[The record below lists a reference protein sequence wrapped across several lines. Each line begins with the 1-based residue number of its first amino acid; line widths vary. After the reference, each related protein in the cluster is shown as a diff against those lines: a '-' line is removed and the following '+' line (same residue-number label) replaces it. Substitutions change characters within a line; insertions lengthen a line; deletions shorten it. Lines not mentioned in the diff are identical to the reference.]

1 MNAALFI
8 LLLAGGGGIALA
20 GAGAAFA
27 QGGLAPS
34 PERLRAGGQGYGLQ
48 LVAHPAGEEL
58 DYPVRH
64 ALEAGDMLV
73 TSAWSVLPVEAG
85 GLAVVPGS
93 GVIVGATVACVVAG
107 GDRGVG
113 AAICRSPR
121 PAHRPGRLTM
131 RILPVTV
138 TEPTT
143 EPVTLGQLRGQI
155 RVNDNVDDAM
165 LYGWLMAARA
175 RAEVNPATM
184 SGTWDDLAAS
194 GSGKITTL

>member
-1 MNAALFI
+1 
-8 LLLAGGGGIALA
+8 
-20 GAGAAFA
+20 
-27 QGGLAPS
+27 
-34 PERLRAGGQGYGLQ
+34 
-48 LVAHPAGEEL
+48 
-58 DYPVRH
+58 
-64 ALEAGDMLV
+64 
-73 TSAWSVLPVEAG
+73 
-85 GLAVVPGS
+85 
-93 GVIVGATVACVVAG
+93 
-107 GDRGVG
+107 
-113 AAICRSPR
+113 
-121 PAHRPGRLTM
+121 M